1 MAVSSSEITQL
12 LLAWNGGD
20 QAAFDKLVPLVQA
33 ELRRLAK
40 TYLKRERDNHTLQTT
55 ALINEAYLRLI
66 DAQKVKWQDRAHFY
80 GIAAQLMRRI
90 LVDAARAR
98 NYRKRGGGDHRVSFD
113 EALVVSDADDPDVL
127 ALDEALKELAT
138 IDRRK
143 AQVVEMRFFG
153 GLTEKET
160 AVALKISP
168 ETARRDWRLA
178 KSWLLRKLS

>member
-98 NYRKRGGGDHRVSFD
+98 NYRKRGGGDRRVSFD

-138 IDRRK
+138 IDKRK

-153 GLTEKET
+153 GLTEKEA

>member
-12 LLAWNGGD
+12 LLAWNGD
-20 QAAFDKLVPLVQA
+20 QAAFDELVPLVQP

-66 DAQKVKWQDRAHFY
+66 DAQKVKWQDGAHFY

-98 NYRKRGGGDHRVSFD
+98 NYRKRGGGDRRVSFD

-127 ALDEALKELAT
+127 ARDEA
-138 IDRRK
+138 
-143 AQVVEMRFFG
+143 
-153 GLTEKET
+153 
-160 AVALKISP
+160 
-168 ETARRDWRLA
+168 
-178 KSWLLRKLS
+178 

>member
-90 LVDAARAR
+90 LVDAARA
-98 NYRKRGGGDHRVSFD
+98 
-113 EALVVSDADDPDVL
+113 
-127 ALDEALKELAT
+127 
-138 IDRRK
+138 
-143 AQVVEMRFFG
+143 Q
-153 GLTEKET
+153 
-160 AVALKISP
+160 
-168 ETARRDWRLA
+168 
-178 KSWLLRKLS
+178 KLSKAWWWRSSRLVRRSTGG